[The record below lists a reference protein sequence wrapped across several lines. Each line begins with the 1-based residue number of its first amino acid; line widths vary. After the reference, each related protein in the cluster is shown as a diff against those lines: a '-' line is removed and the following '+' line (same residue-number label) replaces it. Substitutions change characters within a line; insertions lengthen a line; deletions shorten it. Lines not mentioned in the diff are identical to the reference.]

1 MNEMKSS
8 YFLFLLGLFLHNAL
22 PAAVTADPDEKYIL
36 VISSYSE
43 KVEWAKDIGD
53 RIVLELKS
61 RNPDAR
67 VYVDYLGADNTF
79 TLNGLLGKVRAIF
92 QSGNDNKAEASKAL
106 TDLSLRSV
114 FYTNRMNKPSAM
126 VFIGDEMWIVY
137 RQLMGVLETWNEVP
151 ILLCGARDSISA
163 VTYYPQLGADLNLM
177 VAIEDSPF
185 MSFAGSSTLYHLA
198 LTGILHTLPLR
209 ENLELIKTLVPGL
222 KELVFVDE
230 RYYATEYV
238 VKELKKEI
246 ARFDPSLR
254 FSVHYTNWINTDSI
268 LAAMLHPEEGVVFL
282 TYAWNLKNT
291 YSRYTDGQI
300 DSLFEKSRTPI
311 FSLMPQGLKNNR
323 ILGGYYSPVNEYIE
337 PTMEVLEQ
345 ILSGS
350 NADSLPFRHIGN
362 PKFFLNQE
370 VLEKCGLHRRS
381 RKLKGEIRENIPPTF
396 YQAHEINIILTI
408 ICLVVAVGIV
418 FLWLRRRVHMKRLRL
433 SYLEYKQLFNE
444 LQLIYAHLPI
454 DFALYTKEGRQIE
467 RIIGGSETEGKN
479 IRQKLLS
486 ENLFEN
492 SYLDRNVKNRILK
505 GETTNCEV
513 SVDASGQPSPYNF
526 IGNNIFQFVVKPL
539 KDIDGKSSRFI
550 AIIIDKTL
558 ESRERAERE
567 RFESL
572 FHFASDCSKIGVA
585 YYDAMN
591 KTGFASRSWYTNLNE
606 TVRERLEPEYGNV
619 FPEDR
624 DLLNYYRGQMKNGI
638 SPVCSADIRVLSE
651 DGRIHWIR
659 QFFFQYEYEPE
670 KSRVVLVELNFN
682 IDEQKQK
689 ESELRKAKEQAEEAN
704 REKGKFLE
712 NISHEIRTPLN
723 AIVGFTSILASGDD
737 YADLKESG
745 EIIRRNSES
754 LMQLIGDIL
763 DLSKIDAGK
772 AEFTPSEFDLN
783 EVYEQIIVYAQEKAG
798 NTQVKIYQKER
809 EEAAVIETDRVRLR
823 QVLTHFVRN
832 ALKFTTQGEIALGYR
847 RISRG
852 YYFYVTD
859 TGCGI
864 EGKNI
869 KNIFRR
875 FVKIDTFTQGSG
887 LGLPLCQS
895 IVHKLGGEIGVDS
908 VVGEGST
915 FWFTLPLKITFES
928 EKNDG
933 SKIPLNGEV
942 CSNRF

>member
-1 MNEMKSS
+1 MKNR
-8 YFLFLLGLFLHNAL
+8 YFILLLGLFLYNTL
-22 PAAVTADPDEKYIL
+22 LAVVNTGPDEKYIL

-43 KVEWAKDIGD
+43 RVEWAKNIGD
-53 RIVLELKS
+53 GIVLELKT

-92 QSGNDNKAEASKAL
+92 QSGDNNKAEASKAL

-114 FYTNRMNKPSAM
+114 FYTNRSNKPSAL

-151 ILLCGARDSISA
+151 VLLCGVRDSISA
-163 VTYYPQLGADLNLM
+163 VTYYPQLGANLNSM
-177 VAIEDSPF
+177 IAIEDSPF
-185 MSFAGSSTLYHLA
+185 MSFTGDSTLYHLA
-198 LTGILHTLPLR
+198 AAGIIHTLPLW
-209 ENLELIKTLVPGL
+209 ENLELIKTLVPDL

-246 ARFDPSLR
+246 TRFDPNLR

-268 LAAMLHPEEGVVFL
+268 LAAMLQPGKGVVFL
-282 TYAWNLKNT
+282 TYSWNLENT

-300 DSLFEKSRTPI
+300 DSLFEKSRTPV
-311 FSLMPQGLKNNR
+311 FSLMPQGLNNNR
-323 ILGGYYSPVNEYIE
+323 ILGGYYSPVSEYVD
-337 PTMEVLEQ
+337 PAVEVLSQ

-350 NADSLPFRHIGN
+350 NADSLPFQHMGN
-362 PKFFLNQE
+362 PKFFLNQK
-370 VLEKCGLHRRS
+370 VLEKCGLNKQS

-396 YQAHEINIILTI
+396 YQANEINIILTI
-408 ICLVVAVGIV
+408 ICLVVAVGTV
-418 FLWLRRRVHMKRLRL
+418 FLWLRRRIHMKRLRL
-433 SYLEYKQLFNE
+433 SYLEYKQLFDE

-454 DFALYTKEGRQIE
+454 DFALYTKNGRQIE
-467 RIIGGSETEGKN
+467 RIIGGNDAEGKN
-479 IRQKLLS
+479 VRQKLLS

-492 SYLDRNVKNRILK
+492 SYLNRTVINQILN
-505 GETTNCEV
+505 GETANCEL
-513 SVDASGQPSPYNF
+513 SVDASGQLSPYNF
-526 IGNNIFQFVVKPL
+526 SGNNIFQFVVKPL
-539 KDIDGKSSRFI
+539 KGIDGRSFRYI

-585 YYDAMN
+585 YSDALN
-591 KTGFASRSWYTNLNE
+591 KTGFASRSWYSNLNE
-606 TVRERLEPEYGNV
+606 VVREQLEPEYGNV

-624 DLLNYYRGQMKNGI
+624 DLLKCYREQMKNGI

-651 DGRIHWIR
+651 DGKIHWIR
-659 QFFFQYEYEPE
+659 QFFFQYDYKPE
-670 KSRVVLVELNFN
+670 EGRVVLVELNFN

-689 ESELRKAKEQAEEAN
+689 ESELRKAKEQAEEDN

-737 YADLKESG
+737 YGDLKESG

-754 LMQLIGDIL
+754 LMQLIGNIL
-763 DLSKIDAGK
+763 DLSKIDAGR
-772 AEFTPSEFDLN
+772 AEFTPSVFDLN
-783 EVYEQIIVYAQEKAG
+783 EVYEQIIAYAQEKISNA
-798 NTQVKIYQKER
+798 QIKIYQKEK
-809 EEAAVIETDRVRLR
+809 EEAAVIETDRTRFC
-823 QVLTHFVRN
+823 QVLTHLVRN
-832 ALKFTTQGEIALGYR
+832 ALKFTNQGEIALGYGR
-847 RISRG
+847 VATG

-895 IVHKLGGEIGVDS
+895 IIQKLGGKIGVDS
-908 VVGEGST
+908 VVGKGST
-915 FWFTLPLKITFES
+915 FWFTLPLKATFKT
-928 EKNDG
+928 EKND
-933 SKIPLNGEV
+933 
-942 CSNRF
+942 